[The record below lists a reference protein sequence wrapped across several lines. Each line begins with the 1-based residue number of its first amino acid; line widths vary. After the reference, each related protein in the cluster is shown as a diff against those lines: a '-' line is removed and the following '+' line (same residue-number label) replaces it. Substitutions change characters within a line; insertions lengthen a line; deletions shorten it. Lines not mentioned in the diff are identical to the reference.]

1 MVRWQG
7 WGIQEGWGGGR
18 RVGRG
23 AIAGGWRQVWTVGEG
38 GDGDGGALRAEGCQ
52 FFCLLRRFVG
62 SAGGL
67 SLYWGFTLGWL
78 YFPCC
83 YDGVERLEYETSSLL
98 YLLVGGEAAKAEADG
113 GVEVGLEGGER

>member
-1 MVRWQG
+1 M
-7 WGIQEGWGGGR
+7 
-18 RVGRG
+18 
-23 AIAGGWRQVWTVGEG
+23 WTVGEG
-38 GDGDGGALRAEGCQ
+38 GDGGALRAEGCQ
-52 FFCLLRRFVG
+52 FLGLLRRFVG

>member
-1 MVRWQG
+1 MG
-7 WGIQEGWGGGR
+7 MGGS
-18 RVGRG
+18 
-23 AIAGGWRQVWTVGEG
+23 
-38 GDGDGGALRAEGCQ
+38 LRAEGCQ

-78 YFPCC
+78 HLPCC

-113 GVEVGLEGGER
+113 GVVTVGSEADGAQDVRVRQLPAPFARL